1 MIKSADTQYIEE
13 ISSTA
18 NNIFSFLLNR
28 SHLNFTRGTIMKYL
42 DIPSSTAHENLQK
55 LKAMNLITEDSIY
68 EENKRG
74 RPTKIYRSNLLGYLH
89 YLKSKKTEESS

>member
-28 SHLNFTRGTIMKYL
+28 SHLNFTRDAIMKYL

-55 LKAMNLITEDSIY
+55 LKTMKLIKEDSIY

-74 RPTKIYRSNLLGYLH
+74 RPIKIYRSNLLGYLH